1 LPPQPTRPDGSPS
14 ARQPLSCS
22 CSGGPSGPCF
32 AHTYLCRC
40 SFSTIP
46 FRIRTSEKHA
56 RKPCRIRTSKT
67 QDLKSFRIRTYKKTG
82 GEGPLP
88 AVTSSTSRPYSL
100 ARGAASH
107 SAKLSRR
114 GGHNGPGAK
123 SLVHCLSH
131 GGSLLEQIRLP
142 SRPGGLTLRS
152 HTFSVS
158 LTNHKTKAS
167 QPCLRDS

>member
-1 LPPQPTRPDGSPS
+1 VFLIAEDKGSTPLPPQPARPDGSSS

-22 CSGGPSGPCF
+22 CSGGPSGRCF
-32 AHTYLCRC
+32 IHTYLCRR
-40 SFSTIP
+40 FFFTIP
-46 FRIRTSEKHA
+46 
-56 RKPCRIRTSKT
+56 
-67 QDLKSFRIRTYKKTG
+67 FRIRTYKKTG

-88 AVTSSTSRPYSL
+88 AVTSSTSPPYSF

-107 SAKLSRR
+107 SANLSRR

-131 GGSLLEQIRLP
+131 GGSLLEHIRLP

-167 QPCLRDS
+167 QPCSRDS